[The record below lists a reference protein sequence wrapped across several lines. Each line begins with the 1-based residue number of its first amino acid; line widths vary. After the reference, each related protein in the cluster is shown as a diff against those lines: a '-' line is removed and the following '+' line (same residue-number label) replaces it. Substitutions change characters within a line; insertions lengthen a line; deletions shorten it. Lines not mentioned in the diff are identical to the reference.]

1 MLQGHTPGPW
11 TADNLGGISADTGR
25 GYPMLVAITQVDPMT
40 GNNRADNA
48 RLIAAA
54 PDMLDMLYRVLPFIE
69 GCEADDAYKPGAVRG
84 LIKDMMALIAKAEQ
98 G

>member
-40 GNNRADNA
+40 GNN
-48 RLIAAA
+48 
-54 PDMLDMLYRVLPFIE
+54 
-69 GCEADDAYKPGAVRG
+69 
-84 LIKDMMALIAKAEQ
+84 
-98 G
+98 